1 MNPLILQEPVNKD
14 FLYPFTVMHSI
25 IDLRIGILTLRE
37 KWEYLLG
44 EKIQIGGGAEESGI
58 PATVL
63 PSTKLADDIKQ
74 GKFDFANAPKLSFPW
89 QIFQLT
95 DEVIRMDY
103 ELVTQNRVS
112 NPISKTNQLI
122 SPKSIF
128 VEEGVKMEHVI
139 LNASTGPIYISKNA
153 EVMEGSMIRG
163 PFFLGEESVVKMGSK
178 IYGACSIGKK
188 CIVGGEIKNSVFFD
202 YSNKAHD
209 GYIGDSVIGSWCN
222 LGAGTSNS
230 NLKNTGGVIKIWSRE
245 SNSFIPSTTKCGLL
259 MGDYSRSAINTSFN
273 TGTVVGICCNVFGS
287 GLTPKYIPDFS
298 WGFPEFETYD
308 FEKAIQDIS
317 QWKKFKNELMTDN
330 EIQTLKPI
338 FANLKKN
345 K

>member
-1 MNPLILQEPVNKD
+1 MNPFILKEPANKD
-14 FLYPFTVMHSI
+14 FLYPFTEMHSI
-25 IDLRIGILTLRE
+25 SDLRIGILTIRE

-44 EKIQIGGGAEESGI
+44 EKIKIADEDKGSGI

-63 PSTKLADDIKQ
+63 PSVKLVDDIKN
-74 GKFDFANAPKLSFPW
+74 GILDFSNAPKLSFPW

-95 DEVIRMDY
+95 DEAIRMDY
-103 ELVTQNRVS
+103 GLVTKNRICG
-112 NPISKTNQLI
+112 PISTSNQLI

-139 LNASTGPIYISKNA
+139 LNASSGPIYISKNA
-153 EVMEGSMIRG
+153 EIMEGSMIRG

-178 IYGACSIGKK
+178 IYGASSIGKK
-188 CIVGGEIKNSVFFD
+188 CIVGGEIKNAVIFD

-209 GYIGDSVIGSWCN
+209 GYLGDSVIGSWCN

-230 NLKNTGGVIKIWSRE
+230 NLKNTGAVIKIWSRE

-287 GLTPKYIPDFS
+287 GLTPKYVPDFS
-298 WGFPEFETYD
+298 WGFPEFETYA

-317 QWKKFKNELMTDN
+317 QWKKFKNELMTDH

-338 FANLKKN
+338 SKACQ
-345 K
+345 